1 MLMTSLLKRSAYQIK
16 GSIIYQIN
24 FYDQLILIP
33 SPITFEVKMTI
44 LIIVCQT
51 GRKNKG
57 IIEILPLKI
66 SLTLKIK
73 VEQYHL
79 LRIFIEASFNKN
91 YSKDIESRFYLI
103 NLTTS
108 SSSAVGGEVSFRKT
122 MSNVQSSTSAAAF
135 FTSLMMMVTFAIF
148 ENNFCTV
155 SAR

>member
-1 MLMTSLLKRSAYQIK
+1 MLMTSSLKRSAYQIK
-16 GSIIYQIN
+16 GSIVYQIN

-73 VEQYHL
+73 VE
-79 LRIFIEASFNKN
+79 
-91 YSKDIESRFYLI
+91 
-103 NLTTS
+103 
-108 SSSAVGGEVSFRKT
+108 
-122 MSNVQSSTSAAAF
+122 
-135 FTSLMMMVTFAIF
+135 
-148 ENNFCTV
+148 
-155 SAR
+155 